1 MTLYFDFE
9 EQRRTANVMWP
20 EDTGSIEVT
29 LADQELIKKLPSDL
43 IFDIN
48 TRNKI
53 SYIIEN
59 PDHKRLIQLQKIIG
73 KRLQEFAN
81 QL

>member
-9 EQRRTANVMWP
+9 DQRRTADVIWP
-20 EDTGSIEVT
+20 ENDGSIQVT
-29 LADQELIKKLPSDL
+29 LADRELIRKLPSDL
-43 IFDIN
+43 IFDLN
-48 TRNKI
+48 KRNKI
-53 SYIIEN
+53 SYLVEN
-59 PDHKRLIQLQKIIG
+59 PDHKRLIQLQKIVS